1 MASFDKIPT
10 NNLNFY
16 FEFFK
21 FMILSNLV
29 IFVVSLNCLIQEPIF
44 FFFLLFLILPFLNQA
59 YFAIND
65 QNFKDS
71 ILMISPQGIGA
82 FMTRFIVI
90 VLLIYFISH
99 LIFYRPHPLIIFLM
113 ETFFLIFFHVLLK
126 FLLQFVFFTLKFFPA
141 LSLKLV
147 HSLAIIFPNF

>member
-71 ILMISPQGIGA
+71 ILMISP
-82 FMTRFIVI
+82 
-90 VLLIYFISH
+90 
-99 LIFYRPHPLIIFLM
+99 
-113 ETFFLIFFHVLLK
+113 
-126 FLLQFVFFTLKFFPA
+126 
-141 LSLKLV
+141 
-147 HSLAIIFPNF
+147 